1 LCHVGGD
8 YIGNNIL
15 DKSESVPYICCM
27 ERNSNQP
34 KTLQDAVV
42 YFSNCDNALAYMTV
56 LRWPDG
62 VVTCPACGRKDV
74 VFLHNQRK
82 WQCKSTHA
90 KRQFSAKIGT
100 IFEDSPIPLEK
111 WLVVVWMISNCRN
124 GVSSYEIARTIGVTQ
139 KSAWFMLH
147 RIRLGLQD
155 KKTGGKLG
163 GGPHSKVE
171 IDETFIGGKA
181 RNMHKG
187 RRQRMHNIG
196 MYAAKTAVMGM
207 LERGG
212 KVKTAVL
219 GGKRDKRQMHEIIEE
234 SVMPGTWV
242 MTDEFSNYDGLAKN
256 YTHLVVNHLDRY
268 VNGNVHTQGIE
279 NFWSLLKRGLGGTYV
294 AVEPFHL
301 FRYVDEQAFRFNN
314 RKDGD
319 RKIGDAERFDIA
331 MSQVISKRLTFAE
344 LTGKDGSATPF

>member
-1 LCHVGGD
+1 MD
-8 YIGNNIL
+8 ANQ
-15 DKSESVPYICCM
+15 
-27 ERNSNQP
+27 NQP
-34 KTLQDAVV
+34 KTLQDAVI
-42 YFSNCDNALAYMTV
+42 YFGNPDNALAYMTE

-62 VVTCPACGRKDV
+62 VVTCPSCGRKDV
-74 VFLHNQRK
+74 KFLHNQRK

-90 KRQFSAKIGT
+90 KRQFSAKVGT
-100 IFEDSPIPLEK
+100 IFEDSPIALEK

-124 GVSSYEIARTIGVTQ
+124 GVSSYEIARAIGVTQ

-155 KKTGGKLG
+155 KSTGGGKLG

-181 RNMHKG
+181 RNMHKS

-196 MYAAKTAVMGM
+196 MLAAKTAVMGM
-207 LERGG
+207 LERDG

-219 GGKRDKRQMHEIIEE
+219 GSKRDKKQMHQIIED
-234 SVMPGTWV
+234 SVMPGTWI

-256 YTHLVVNHLDRY
+256 YTHLVVNHLERY
-268 VNGNVHTQGIE
+268 VQGNVHTQGIE

-294 AVEPFHL
+294 SVEPFHL

-319 RKIGDAERFDIA
+319 RKISDTERFDIA
-331 MSQVISKRLTFAE
+331 MSQIIGKRLTYAE
-344 LTGKDGSATPF
+344 LTGKVGGATPF